1 MAQSKV
7 TFVTVVFQLEDAPS
21 NTAASALVENRLEEM
36 MDYFRDSDIYIDY
49 EINCVETVNE

>member
-21 NTAASALVENRLEEM
+21 NTAASALVEERLEEM
-36 MDYFRDSDIYIDY
+36 MEYFMDSDIHIDY
-49 EINCVETVNE
+49 EINCVETVNG